1 MYINQLEI
9 IAAGKELRCIKFHS
23 GLNLIVDQTL
33 PSEMKDMVNT
43 GNGVGKTTVLRL
55 IDYCFGKDAKKIY
68 TDPESGETLS
78 DVKAYLTEQ
87 RVLIR
92 LTLSE
97 NADEIEPNSKYVI
110 ERNFLS
116 GKQKIQMIN
125 GHQVSRAKEF
135 PQKIGTD
142 LFGIQPDDK
151 PTFRQVTGR
160 TFRIDSPA
168 IDNTLKFLGKFPT
181 VTEYETLFMYLFG
194 IHLPD
199 RTPIVQQLNTE
210 RTFLKRLEATPREQ
224 LTLELT
230 KNEDDIELAK
240 QKRASLNVDPEYDT
254 KIRQLDELKYQQT
267 IVANK
272 LTAAKLRYSLIKDAQ
287 QQIEETKSF
296 VNTEELKALYGEAQG
311 LIENIQIS
319 FEQLVAY
326 NNQMVNARSEFIGR
340 ELPQLEAQIRKL
352 RVELTN
358 KKREIGDL
366 TEALAGT
373 NTTKDLE
380 QISEVLG
387 QLYETKGRVSNSI
400 EQIDRSRD
408 KVTELQHSLEDVDGS
423 AFSEA
428 THDLIHQ
435 QLQKFNRYFSTMS
448 EDMYGEPYGVTFE
461 QKSDSKKKYYSF
473 YVFSYNNS
481 SSGKKQGE
489 IAAFDLG
496 YIQFARDENIPVLDF
511 ILYDKKELMHG
522 NQLVKIAEEAEQQ
535 QIQILFPILSDKLP
549 SKLDEPANIV
559 LRLSQDDKLFRF

>member
-1 MYINQLEI
+1 MYINQLDI
-9 IAAGKELRCIKFHS
+9 IAAGKELRSIRFHS

-33 PSEMKDMVNT
+33 PSDLKEMINT

-68 TDPESGETLS
+68 TDPESGEPLA
-78 DVKAYLTEQ
+78 DVKAYLIEK

-92 LTLSE
+92 LILSE
-97 NADEIEPNSKYVI
+97 SADKIEPNSKYVI

-116 GKQKIQMIN
+116 GKHKIQTIN
-125 GHQVSRAKEF
+125 GKQVSRVKEF
-135 PQKIGTD
+135 PQKIGED
-142 LFGIQPDDK
+142 LFGIPPDNK

-181 VTEYETLFMYLFG
+181 VTEYETLFMYMFG

-210 RTFLKRLEATPREQ
+210 RAFLKRLETTPREQ
-224 LTLELT
+224 LTLEMT
-230 KNEDDIELAK
+230 KNEDDIRLAM
-240 QKRASLNVDPEYDT
+240 QKRASLNIDPEYET
-254 KIRQLDELKYQQT
+254 KINQLDELKYQRT
-267 IVANK
+267 IISNK
-272 LTAAKLRYSLIKDAQ
+272 LTAADLRRSLIKDAQ

-296 VNTEELKALYGEAQG
+296 VNTDELKALYNEAQG

-340 ELPQLEAQIRKL
+340 ELPQLEAQIREM
-352 RVELTN
+352 RVELAH
-358 KKREIGDL
+358 KKQAIDAL
-366 TEALAGT
+366 TEALGNT

-387 QLYETKGRVSNSI
+387 KLHETRGRVSNSI
-400 EQIDRSRD
+400 EQIDQSRD
-408 KVTELQHSLEDVDGS
+408 KVNELEQSLKAVDDS
-423 AFSEA
+423 AFSET
-428 THDLIHQ
+428 THKLIHR
-435 QLQKFNRYFSTMS
+435 QLEKFNRYFSTMS
-448 EDMYGEPYGVTFE
+448 EAMYGEPYGVTFE
-461 QKSDSKKKYYSF
+461 QRSDSKKKYYSF

-496 YIQFARDENIPVLDF
+496 YIQFARAERIPVLDF

-522 NQLVKIAEEAEQQ
+522 NQLVKIAEEAEHQG
-535 QIQILFPILSDKLP
+535 IQILFPILSDKLP
-549 SKLDEPANIV
+549 SQLNAPGNIV
-559 LRLSQDDKLFRF
+559 LRLSQKDKLFRL